1 MCSRLS
7 ARQRNSV
14 AGAMGVALAA
24 EQTVGAAADFQ
35 RSVRLDAALLA
46 AARPTAVNLAVG
58 VQHALAAVG
67 DAWENP
73 TVARLRLTAAV
84 EQFHAAEVWCC
95 SRRVRTVPDCLERV
109 RGSAQSVTRVLWRPH
124 RVRHGV
130 GCGAAIA
137 GGWSGA
143 VCLGAG
149 DATTAAGCA
158 SDRVGT
164 RARRHRARGATGC
177 CGCEPFRSWSDRCGC
192 GWCGSHCK
200 KWGYRE

>member
-35 RSVRLDAALLA
+35 RSVRLDVALLA

-58 VQHALAAVG
+58 VQRALAAVG

-73 TVARLRLTAAV
+73 TLARLRLAAAA
-84 EQFHAAEVWCC
+84 EQFHAAEVLCC

-109 RGSAQSVTRVLWRPH
+109 RGSAQSVTRVLWRPEDMARRWVWCGDYRRMVWSRLSGCRRRDH
-124 RVRHGV
+124 CCRVRV
-130 GCGAAIA
+130 
-137 GGWSGA
+137 
-143 VCLGAG
+143 
-149 DATTAAGCA
+149 
-158 SDRVGT
+158 
-164 RARRHRARGATGC
+164 
-177 CGCEPFRSWSDRCGC
+177 
-192 GWCGSHCK
+192 
-200 KWGYRE
+200 

>member
-46 AARPTAVNLAVG
+46 AVRPTAVNLAVG
-58 VQHALAAVG
+58 VQRALAAVG

-73 TVARLRLTAAV
+73 TLARLRLTAAA

-95 SRRVRTVPDCLERV
+95 SQIGAHGAGLFGAGARICAICNAGALATASRTSRRWVWCGDCRRMVWSRLSGCRRRDHCCRVRV
-109 RGSAQSVTRVLWRPH
+109 
-124 RVRHGV
+124 
-130 GCGAAIA
+130 
-137 GGWSGA
+137 
-143 VCLGAG
+143 
-149 DATTAAGCA
+149 
-158 SDRVGT
+158 
-164 RARRHRARGATGC
+164 
-177 CGCEPFRSWSDRCGC
+177 
-192 GWCGSHCK
+192 
-200 KWGYRE
+200 

>member
-1 MCSRLS
+1 MCSRFA

-73 TVARLRLTAAV
+73 TVARLRLTAAA

-109 RGSAQSVTRVLWRPH
+109 RGSA
-124 RVRHGV
+124 
-130 GCGAAIA
+130 
-137 GGWSGA
+137 
-143 VCLGAG
+143 
-149 DATTAAGCA
+149 
-158 SDRVGT
+158 
-164 RARRHRARGATGC
+164 
-177 CGCEPFRSWSDRCGC
+177 
-192 GWCGSHCK
+192 
-200 KWGYRE
+200 